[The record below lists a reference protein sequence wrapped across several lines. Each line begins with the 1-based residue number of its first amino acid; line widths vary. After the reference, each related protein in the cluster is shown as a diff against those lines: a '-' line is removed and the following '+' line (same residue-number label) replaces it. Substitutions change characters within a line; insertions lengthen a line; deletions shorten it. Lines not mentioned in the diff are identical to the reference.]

1 MAINTATGKRPAKV
15 TPANKVG
22 SRTKEEIVYVERP
35 SIQQKSSINLEQ
47 EREEAFIREITDLVH
62 KEENASHLK
71 QLNRI
76 LKNNKRFKAVL
87 QQVHRVDLYPFDGKV
102 RERYIPQSKLVF
114 ETDDDYYHWAM
125 TGGFDKDLNDDFDY
139 IVLRRIISNKEA

>member
-62 KEENASHLK
+62 KEENAQQVK

-76 LKNNKRFKAVL
+76 LNTNKTFKAVL
-87 QQVHRVDLYPFDGKV
+87 QVHRVEIYVDNEIPK
-102 RERYIPQSKLVF
+102 ERYIPQSKLVF
-114 ETDDDYYHWAM
+114 ETDDEYYHWA
-125 TGGFDKDLNDDFDY
+125 TKGGFDRDLNPAFDY
-139 IVLRRIISNKEA
+139 IVLRRIFSNV

>member
-1 MAINTATGKRPAKV
+1 MAINTATGKKPPKV

-47 EREEAFIREITDLVH
+47 EKEEALVREVADLIH
-62 KEENASHLK
+62 KEEVLHQTKKLG
-71 QLNRI
+71 RI
-76 LKNNKRFKAVL
+76 TKNNKKFQSVL
-87 QQVHRVDLYPFDGKV
+87 QVHRVDLYPFDGKV